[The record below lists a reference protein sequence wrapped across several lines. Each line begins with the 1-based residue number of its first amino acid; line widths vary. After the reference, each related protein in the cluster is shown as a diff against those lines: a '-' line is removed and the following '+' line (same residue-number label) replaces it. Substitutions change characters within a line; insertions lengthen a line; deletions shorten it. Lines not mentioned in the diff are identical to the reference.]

1 RAVPRACAALA
12 ETPRAGAPA
21 GALPGAWYRAEAE
34 SGLSPRAWRA
44 GPRGCDA
51 LAARAAIPGAQ
62 PAAVARG
69 VPGRP
74 YRGVHR
80 WPASTP
86 RLRTAAAKSAAGLCG
101 DVRRSTEG

>member
-1 RAVPRACAALA
+1 RAAPRACAALA

-44 GPRGCDA
+44 GPPGCDA
-51 LAARAAIPGAQ
+51 LAARAATPGAL

-69 VPGRP
+69 VRGRP
-74 YRGVHR
+74 YRGERH

-86 RLRTAAAKSAAGLCG
+86 TLRIIAAKAAAGWCRDAGQG
-101 DVRRSTEG
+101 IAG